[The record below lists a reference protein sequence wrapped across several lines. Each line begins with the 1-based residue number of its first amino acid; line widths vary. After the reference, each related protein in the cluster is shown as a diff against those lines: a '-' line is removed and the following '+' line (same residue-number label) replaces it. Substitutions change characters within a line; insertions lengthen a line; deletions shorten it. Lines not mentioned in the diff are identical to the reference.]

1 MCSGREKSENGYGTL
16 RHEWRAGERPRL
28 GHEGEE
34 EAMRYFITTQKRAT
48 SGIYYFSAPLR
59 SRSLLMFLQRRY
71 EFERRFQP
79 AHKLLKPS
87 EGWQPASMI
96 SCEKLCLL
104 STFLLV
110 DVIFLR
116 SNVEVEWMRREIG
129 MAKDEEKQQRENIGR
144 IMFMRFLSFII
155 AL

>member
-1 MCSGREKSENGYGTL
+1 MSLCVVKEWKRIRTGTSDEL
-16 RHEWRAGERPRL
+16 ASALDGSRD
-28 GHEGEE
+28 EE

-48 SGIYYFSAPLR
+48 SGIYYFFALLR

-79 AHKLLKPS
+79 AHELLKPT
-87 EGWQPASMI
+87 EGWQPASAI

-104 STFLLV
+104 STLLLV

-116 SNVEVEWMRREIG
+116 SNVEVEWMRWQI
-129 MAKDEEKQQRENIGR
+129 AITKNEKKQESENIGR
-144 IMFMRFLSFII
+144 IMFMRFLSSII